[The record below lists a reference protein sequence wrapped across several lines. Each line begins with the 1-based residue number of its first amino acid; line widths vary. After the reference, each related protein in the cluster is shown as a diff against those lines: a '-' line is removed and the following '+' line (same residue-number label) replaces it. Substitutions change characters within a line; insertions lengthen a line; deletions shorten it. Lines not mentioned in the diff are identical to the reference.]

1 MELANIEFDILFGVA
16 VKSEIESRQVY
27 SVLAE
32 RTKNYLLKDR
42 LNFLANEEKKH
53 EEFLRNYF
61 SKMFPGKEL
70 VLPEKSPIPL
80 PHIEYDA
87 DTPVSSILEQSM
99 KAELAARDYYLSM
112 SKKAEMEGNLELA
125 KGLYYLANMELG
137 HYHILENELES
148 EKRFEDYDSYWPMMH
163 VGP

>member
-1 MELANIEFDILFGVA
+1 MDIEGINFETLFGVA
-16 VKSEIESRQVY
+16 VKSEIESREVY
-27 SVLAE
+27 EYAAK
-32 RTKNYLLKDR
+32 RTKNYLLRDR

-70 VLPEKSPIPL
+70 KLPEESPVPL

-87 DTPVSSILEQSM
+87 DTPISSILEQSM
-99 KAELAARDYYLSM
+99 RAELAARDYYLSM
-112 SKKAEMEGNLELA
+112 SEKAEKMGDKDLA
-125 KGLYYLANMELG
+125 KGLYYLANMEMG
-137 HYHILENELES
+137 HYHILENEMES
-148 EKRFEDYDSYWPMMH
+148 VKKFEDYDSYWPMMH

>member
-1 MELANIEFDILFGVA
+1 MDIEEINFETLFGIA
-16 VKSEIESRQVY
+16 VKSEIESRNVY
-27 SVLAE
+27 EYMAE
-32 RTKNYLLKDR
+32 KTKNYLLKDR
-42 LNFLANEEKKH
+42 LKFLANEEKKH

-61 SKMFPGKEL
+61 SKMFPNKEL
-70 VLPEKSPIPL
+70 KLPQESPVPL

-87 DTPVSSILEQSM
+87 DTPISSILEQSM

-112 SKKAEMEGNLELA
+112 SKKAEKMGDIELA
-125 KGLYYLANMELG
+125 KGLYYLANMEMG

-148 EKRFEDYDSYWPMMH
+148 EKRFEDYDAYWPMMH